1 MNKAEEFR
9 KLMEDYH
16 RSKQVKAQINSHV
29 SKILRECETQ
39 AKVGRDSYY
48 LPPEVIRFEFIND
61 VFNELRAEGL
71 KVNMYDDYHGED
83 WFISW

>member
-1 MNKAEEFR
+1 MNKAEELR

-16 RSKQVKAQINSHV
+16 HSKQVKAQINSCV

-39 AKVGRDSYY
+39 AKVGRNSYY
-48 LPPEVIRFEFIND
+48 LPPEIIKFKFIND
-61 VFNELRAEGL
+61 VFDELRAEGL
-71 KVNMYDDYHGED
+71 EVNIYDGYYGED